1 MLLSITILTVML
13 CVELFDY
20 AASHYNTYGNVMYDT
35 IYAAIHYNTYSN
47 VMCGTV

>member
-35 IYAAIHYNTYSN
+35 VYLCCYPLQYLQ
-47 VMCGTV
+47 